1 MVSTQTEP
9 IHTLPALGPMD
20 ELLRELL
27 GDDAAIMAGLNPFIN
42 DLT

>member
-1 MVSTQTEP
+1 VDQP
-9 IHTLPALGPMD
+9 
-20 ELLRELL
+20 LREFL